1 MVATL
6 LAIALAAPAGAQ
18 VKPGDVVSPST
29 AYKVKD
35 LVSPGVYYKVTRG
48 MTMDIVPTTMI
59 QWPTAVSPSRFL
71 FLIRTIPMS
80 QPRSCGTPIPSD
92 HFRRL

>member
-1 MVATL
+1 MPTGSCVSVRHALAAMVATV

-18 VKPGDVVSPST
+18 VKPGDVVSAPT

-48 MTMDIVPTTMI
+48 MTMDIVPTLTI
-59 QWPTAVSPSRFL
+59 QATAVSR
-71 FLIRTIPMS
+71 
-80 QPRSCGTPIPSD
+80 C
-92 HFRRL
+92 H